1 MNKKLRYKILK
12 GALILVFIVCVAIT
26 AVVSLIINQQS
37 RDTAQ
42 QAITKSLTV
51 VQNSLVDR
59 QTLFSESM
67 SQMATV
73 NKIGDVVNFL
83 IGYKDS
89 GLNMMRPSF
98 EKIGNMITNTATL
111 ENLLTLGIYSNE
123 GELIN
128 YFEEQDSR
136 QIVMGYQFDSKYY
149 YRTFKKG
156 EAYDRI
162 KYVEGSNVEGLNL
175 SMNYAGKIPDQLSVS
190 FVRSDKFLKMK
201 IVVPIYA
208 DSFNEETE
216 KIESVQVGFSV
227 AEERLSEAFVQQ
239 MYRITGMKMNLIV
252 NDSFSVGDFPN
263 YTAVNISDIPKSLDT
278 FWSIA
283 KQKFYF
289 NDVDIDSQTYFQG
302 ILPVYSKGKF
312 IGGLIVLQSDEIA
325 RANTWQ
331 MVMMIGIVSLV
342 CMILVIPVAFIAAG
356 TLVKPLINIVEK
368 LKDIAEGDGD
378 LTNRLN
384 VKSQDEIGQV
394 AQWFNSFIVKIH
406 TLVSDVAQNANE
418 LNESSTTL
426 EQISKTM
433 AKGAEQTAD
442 NSNSVSAAVEEM
454 SISMTSVAAAMEQAA
469 GNMGMVAS
477 ATEEM
482 SNTINEISQNT
493 VSAKEITEDVVLK
506 TNQASG
512 QIQELGNA
520 ADDIGY
526 VVGVITD
533 ISDQVNLLA
542 LNATIEAARA
552 GDAGKGFAVVANEI
566 KDLATQTANAT
577 NEIKEKIET
586 MRASTGKTVEQIG
599 DISDVANKVNEIV
612 LMIAS
617 AVEEQS
623 VTTQNISE
631 NIVQVTQGIDTI
643 NNNISESSA
652 VSTKIAKDISQVTQA
667 ANEMTE
673 NSDHVDV
680 RSKELSGLSEKL
692 MEVVNKFKI

>member
-26 AVVSLIINQQS
+26 AVVSLIVNQQS
-37 RDTAQ
+37 SDTAQ
-42 QAITKSLTV
+42 QAIAKSLTV

-59 QTLFSESM
+59 QKLFSESM
-67 SQMATV
+67 SQMVTV
-73 NKIGDVVNFL
+73 NKIGDVVKFL
-83 IGYKDS
+83 IEYKDS

-111 ENLLTLGIYSNE
+111 ENLLSLGIYSNE

-128 YFEEQDSR
+128 YFEEQTAA
-136 QIVMGYQFDSKYY
+136 QIVMGYRFKSKFY
-149 YRTFKKG
+149 YRTFEKG
-156 EAYDRI
+156 EAYDQI
-162 KYVEGSNVEGLNL
+162 KYIEGSEVKGLNL
-175 SMNYAGKIPDQLSVS
+175 PVNYGGKIPDQLSVS
-190 FVRSDKFLKMK
+190 FGRSEKFLKMK

-208 DSFNEETE
+208 NSFNEETE
-216 KIESVQVGFSV
+216 KVEPVQVGFTV

-252 NDSFSVGDFPN
+252 NDRFSAGDLPD
-263 YTAVNISDIPKSLDT
+263 YKSVDISYIPQSSDPA
-278 FWSIA
+278 WSIA
-283 KQKFYF
+283 SQTFYF
-289 NDVDIDSQTYFQG
+289 SDVDIDPQTYFQG
-302 ILPVYSKGKF
+302 ILPVYSEGKF
-312 IGGLIVLQSDEIA
+312 IGGLIVLQSDEIF

-342 CMILVIPVAFIAAG
+342 CMILVIPVAFLAAG
-356 TLVKPLINIVEK
+356 TLVKPLISIVEK

-378 LTNRLN
+378 LTNRLK

-394 AQWFNSFIVKIH
+394 AQWFNSFIDKIH
-406 TLVSDVAQNANE
+406 TLVSDVVQYANE

-442 NSNSVSAAVEEM
+442 NSNSVSAAVEKM
-454 SISMTSVAAAMEQAA
+454 SANMTSVAASMEEAA
-469 GNMGMVAS
+469 GNMGVVAS
-477 ATEEM
+477 STEEM
-482 SNTINEISQNT
+482 TYTINEISKNT
-493 VSAKEITEDVVLK
+493 IQAKEITEDVVLK

-566 KDLATQTANAT
+566 KDLATQTAAAT

-599 DISDVANKVNEIV
+599 DISEVSNKVNEIV

-617 AVEEQS
+617 AVEQQS
-623 VTTQNISE
+623 ATTQNISE
-631 NIVQVTQGIDTI
+631 NIVNVTQGIDAI
-643 NNNISESSA
+643 NDNIAESST
-652 VSTKIAKDISQVTQA
+652 VSTRIAKDISQVTQA

-673 NSDHVDV
+673 NSDLIDV
-680 RSKELSGLSEKL
+680 RSKDLSGLSEKL
-692 MEVVNKFKI
+692 MQVMNKFKI